1 MKVFVW
7 AVALVFIVVDGY
19 GAGLQQSAVCTEPG
33 VASLVQP
40 QPVNI
45 EGATS
50 YTYKSVSGA
59 VLRLHVFEPKGAR
72 SRKLPAIVLFFGGGW
87 LWGNVADVVPQAQY
101 FSDRGMVA
109 IAADYRVFCRH
120 QSDIT
125 QEMADA
131 RSAIR
136 WVRLHAKDLGIAPNR
151 IAAGGSF
158 SGAHLA
164 LTTAGFDDLDT
175 FAENTTVSSRPDAL
189 VLYHPSVD
197 ETSAEEKKNSAGAL
211 GNHGRDVSPAYHIS
225 SNLPSMLILEGTA
238 DPLYSTVEK
247 YCSKV
252 RSSGGYCEFSKYDG
266 ALPDGG
272 KWSRD
277 VLQDADRFLTKEGFL
292 ARRDR

>member
-1 MKVFVW
+1 MNKCFVW
-7 AVALVFIVVDGY
+7 AIALVFTVEGY
-19 GAGLQQSAVCTEPG
+19 GAGLQQSAACTQPS

-50 YTYKSVSGA
+50 YTYKSVGGA
-59 VLRLHVFEPKGAR
+59 DLRLHIFEAKGER

-87 LWGNVADVVPQAQY
+87 MWGNVADVVPQAQY
-101 FSDRGMVA
+101 FSSRGMIA

-120 QSDIT
+120 HSDIT
-125 QEMADA
+125 QEIADA

-136 WVRLHAKDLGIAPNR
+136 WVRLHAKDLGIDPKR

-164 LTTAGFDDLDT
+164 LTTTGFDELDS
-175 FAENTTVSSRPDAL
+175 FAENTTVSSRPNAL
-189 VLYHPSVD
+189 VLYHPIVD
-197 ETSAEEKKNSAGAL
+197 ATSAEEKKNSADAL

-247 YCSKV
+247 YCSNV
-252 RSSGGYCEFSKYDG
+252 RGSGAFCEFSKSDG
-266 ALPDGG
+266 ALPGGG
-272 KWSRD
+272 KWPPD
-277 VLQDADRFLTKEGFL
+277 ALQNADRFLTKEGFL
-292 ARRDR
+292 ARRNR